1 MYQSPDEEKRAGKTP
16 DAAPALS
23 LTDRV
28 VLAALM
34 VLLVWLGVY
43 PAPLIRMIQA
53 MAARLV

>member
-1 MYQSPDEEKRAGKTP
+1 LPDEEKRAGKTP
-16 DAAPALS
+16 DAAPSLS

-28 VLAALM
+28 VLAVLM

-53 MAARLV
+53 MAARLI